1 MLVELAAA
9 NAAFAVIKE
18 AVQNSGDLMNAGQAL
33 FSYFDQKSAIQKKYE
48 QKAKNSKSNDMEEF
62 FALEQLKKQ
71 ETELRETMQYLG
83 RAGLW
88 EDWLKFQKEAKH
100 KRIAAEK
107 AELRA
112 AAARKAK
119 IWAVAGWSFIAMLL
133 TTLIALGVWVVDQI
147 KHKGN

>member
-18 AVQNSGDLMNAGQAL
+18 TVSNGGDIMAAGAKL
-33 FSYFDQKSAIQKKYE
+33 FTYFDSKNAIQKKAE
-48 QKAKNSKSNDMEEF
+48 SGNDMEAF
-62 FALEQLKKQ
+62 AALEQIKTNEAELK
-71 ETELRETMQYLG
+71 RMMVYHG

-88 EDWLKFQKEAKH
+88 TEWLEFQKQAKH

-107 AELRA
+107 AELRK

-119 IWAVAGWSFIAMLL
+119 AWAVVGWSFVAMLF
-133 TTLIALGVWVVDQI
+133 TTLMVIGVWVVDQI
-147 KHKGN
+147 KYRN

>member
-1 MLVELAAA
+1 MLAELAVC

-18 AVQNSGDLMNAGQAL
+18 TVQNGGDIMAAGQKL
-33 FSYFDQKSAIQKKYE
+33 FDFFDNKNAIQKK
-48 QKAKNSKSNDMEEF
+48 AASGNDMEAF
-62 FALEQLKKQ
+62 AALEQIKNNEAELK
-71 ETELRETMQYLG
+71 RMMVYHG

-88 EDWLKFQKEAKH
+88 DDWLEFQKQAKH
-100 KRIAAEK
+100 KRMAAEK

-119 IWAVAGWSFIAMLL
+119 MLAVAGWSFVAMLF
-133 TTLIALGVWVVDQI
+133 TTLMVLGVWVVDQI

>member
-1 MLVELAAA
+1 MLVELAAC

-18 AVQNSGDLMNAGQAL
+18 TVQNGGDIMAAGQKL
-33 FSYFDQKSAIQKKYE
+33 FDFFDNKNAIQKK
-48 QKAKNSKSNDMEEF
+48 ANSGNDMEAF
-62 FALEQLKKQ
+62 AALEQIKNNEAELK
-71 ETELRETMQYLG
+71 RMMVYHG

-88 EDWLKFQKEAKH
+88 DDWLEFQKQAKH

-119 IWAVAGWSFIAMLL
+119 IIAVAGWSFVAMLF
-133 TTLIALGVWVVDQI
+133 TTLMVLGVWVVDQI

>member
-1 MLVELAAA
+1 MMV
-9 NAAFAVIKE
+9 
-18 AVQNSGDLMNAGQAL
+18 
-33 FSYFDQKSAIQKKYE
+33 YH
-48 QKAKNSKSNDMEEF
+48 
-62 FALEQLKKQ
+62 
-71 ETELRETMQYLG
+71 G

-88 EDWLKFQKEAKH
+88 DDWLEFQKQAKH

-119 IWAVAGWSFIAMLL
+119 MLAVAGWSFVAMLF
-133 TTLIALGVWVVDQI
+133 TTLMVLGVWVVDQI

>member
-1 MLVELAAA
+1 MLVELAVC

-18 AVQNSGDLMNAGQAL
+18 TVQNGGDIMAAGQKL
-33 FSYFDQKSAIQKKYE
+33 FDFFDNKNAIQKK
-48 QKAKNSKSNDMEEF
+48 ANSGNDMEAF
-62 FALEQLKKQ
+62 AALEQIKNNEAELK
-71 ETELRETMQYLG
+71 RMMVYHG

-88 EDWLKFQKEAKH
+88 DDWLEFQKQAKH

-119 IWAVAGWSFIAMLL
+119 MIAVAGWSFVAMLL
-133 TTLIALGVWVVDQI
+133 TTLMVIGVWVIDQI
-147 KHKGN
+147 KNRG